1 MKLFEMTSP
10 MGHHGD
16 TWCRINELGLANFD
30 VAFQWGANAVVL
42 RVPDDFDWHVW
53 QAAYRAVRSTPEGSG
68 SAQGQTNPYWEKMWR
83 LAAKFR
89 AGETWS

>member
-10 MGHHGD
+10 HGHHGD

-30 VAFQWGANAVVL
+30 VAFQWGHSAVVL
-42 RVPDDFDWHVW
+42 RVPDDFDWHEW
-53 QAAYRAVRSTPEGSG
+53 QRAYREMQRVELIP
-68 SAQGQTNPYWEKMWR
+68 PYWTR
-83 LAAKFR
+83 LRQHAAKFR